1 MQLDHETLL
10 RLSAVPLIGSGK
22 LRALMGRFKSA
33 DKVLSATKKELISVD
48 GIDVKTAESIK
59 TYDAKEFADEQLQR
73 LRAADARLITFWDED
88 YPEALKHIYDPP
100 ALLFVKGT
108 LKKED
113 KFSVAIVGTR
123 QPSTYGKLVTE
134 RLTRELARKGLTIVS
149 GLAYGIDTLA
159 HKFSLESG
167 ARTLAVLG
175 SGVDVIYPSD
185 NRSLAK
191 RIESNGALISE
202 FPMGTDP
209 DRNNFPRRNRI
220 ICGLSMGTLV
230 IEAGLKSGALITA
243 AMALDQGREVFAVPG
258 NIDSPKSLG
267 TNELL
272 KQGGAKL
279 VVSIEDILEE
289 IQPQFSLDLQM
300 ERKERAAAQLSEPEK
315 KIVDLLSNEPMHID
329 RIAADSGQPT
339 SHVLAVLLSL
349 ELKNLVKQMPGKQ
362 FVRL

>member
-1 MQLDHETLL
+1 MQLDHEALL
-10 RLSAVPLIGSGK
+10 RLSAVPLIGPSK
-22 LRALMGRFKSA
+22 LRALIGKFQSA
-33 DKVLSATKKELISVD
+33 NSVLSATKKQLMSVD
-48 GIDVKTAESIK
+48 GIDVKIAHNIK
-59 TYDAKEFADEQLQR
+59 TFDGQDFAKEQLR
-73 LRAADARLITFWDED
+73 LLSRCGARLITFWDDD
-88 YPEALKHIYDPP
+88 YPDPLKQIYDPP

-123 QPSTYGKLVTE
+123 QPSIYGKLVSE
-134 RLTRELARKGLTIVS
+134 RLTQELARKGLTIVS
-149 GLAYGIDTLA
+149 GLAYGVDTLA
-159 HKFSLESG
+159 HKCTLDAG
-167 ARTLAVLG
+167 GRTLAVLG

-185 NRSLAK
+185 NRTLAK
-191 RIESNGALISE
+191 KIESSGALISE

-267 TNELL
+267 TNELI

-279 VVSIEDILEE
+279 VASAEDILEE

-300 ERKERAAAQLSEPEK
+300 ERKERAAAQLSEQEK
-315 KIVDLLSNEPMHID
+315 KIIDLLSNEPMHID
-329 RIAADSGQPT
+329 RIASDSGQPT
-339 SHVLAVLLSL
+339 SHTLALLLSL
-349 ELKNLVKQMPGKQ
+349 ELKNLVKQLPGKY